1 MTGPALSGF
10 LNLRK
15 PVGPTSNDMVEEMR
29 RVLGA
34 NCGHAGTLDPKAEGV
49 LVLGVGPMRKFIQ
62 FLDHQKAY
70 EGTVLLGQES
80 TTLDLEGELTPP
92 QKVSCSPDEASA
104 AGKSLVGTLEL
115 PVPAF
120 SAVHVDGQRS
130 YQLARDG
137 KVVDQPVRKCT
148 VESLGIISVELP
160 RIRFSVT
167 CSGGTYVRAL
177 AAEWGRRLGCGGLL
191 ESLVRTRSGSF
202 PIESSLSPETIRRE
216 AGLGRTTELLVSPET
231 ALAPLPVCGFDGDG
245 ARLLRYG
252 RPAPMPPL
260 GTPPSGQPGA
270 GNYYAPVRIEP
281 GGQFII
287 ILRDGG
293 FLGVGR
299 AEADPAIPGGLL
311 AMPVRLMPEN
321 RA

>member
-1 MTGPALSGF
+1 MNETALSGF

-29 RVLGA
+29 KVLGT

-62 FLDHQKAY
+62 YLDHRKCY
-70 EGTVLLGQES
+70 EGVVLLGRES
-80 TTLDLEGELTPP
+80 TTLDMEGELTPP
-92 QKVSCSPDEASA
+92 KALTCGAEEAA
-104 AGKSLVGTLEL
+104 EAGRSLVGTLEL
-115 PVPAF
+115 PVPVF

-130 YQLARDG
+130 YQLAREG
-137 KVVDQPVRKCT
+137 KTVEQPVRKCT
-148 VESLGIISVELP
+148 VEALGIISVDLP

-177 AAEWGRRLGCGGLL
+177 AAEWGRRLKCGGLL
-191 ESLVRTRSGSF
+191 ESLVRTRSGPF
-202 PIESSLSPETIRRE
+202 PIETSYSLETVKRE
-216 AGLGRTTELLVSPET
+216 AGMGRTAELLVVPE
-231 ALAPLPVCGFDGDG
+231 AGLAPLPACGFDGEA

-252 RPAPMPPL
+252 RSAPMPPL
-260 GTPPSGQPGA
+260 ATPPARPGEPR
-270 GNYYAPVRIEP
+270 YYSPVSLEP
-281 GGQFII
+281 GDQFII
-287 ILRDGG
+287 MLREGG

-299 AEADPAIPGGLL
+299 AEPDPASPGSLL
-311 AMPVRLMPEN
+311 AMPERLMPEG